1 MIKYKVL
8 WFDDQYN
15 ELESIK
21 DDAILNQ
28 IHLNGFSNADEG
40 LKELETNY
48 ENYDAVLLDG
58 LFYENKDQKGTD
70 IDDSAFGKVAL
81 KLSLLKKEGSY
92 LPWFIF
98 SGQTKFLKGDS
109 PFIKLFVKENA
120 AKGKVFDKNSDKD
133 FNELCKAIK
142 SAVDEKPQNK
152 IRYAHPQVFNI
163 FSNNFLDND
172 TEKTLIELLQKL
184 ENNNLNEHP
193 KTEFTRLRKIIE
205 KLVDKANQKNLIPD
219 EVGTDNLTK
228 AVKFLCNKS
237 KDFKLHHDYFHPT
250 INFLF
255 PTLVTVLQDG
265 SHSKEKLWYRVEEF
279 ALQQNNGYFFKVCI
293 YQLFDLIISFNQLF
307 EKQKENKLT
316 LPLWEKLE
324 NDNLK
329 ADEWIKGSIIRIA
342 DNGWG
347 TFQPDNSSI
356 TISVPPKMVQEH
368 NLSENDLIKIIT
380 EPSDDKTRTH
390 VKAISKEN

>member
-184 ENNNLNEHP
+184 NNNNLNEHP
-193 KTEFTRLRKIIE
+193 KIEFTKLRKIIE
-205 KLVDKANQKNLIPD
+205 KLVDKALQKNLIPS
-219 EVGTDNLTK
+219 EVGAGNLTE
-228 AVKFLCNKS
+228 AVGFLCNKS
-237 KDFKLHHDYFHPT
+237 NGYNLTQEYFHPT
-250 INFLF
+250 INFMF
-255 PTLVTVLQDG
+255 PSLLAILQDG
-265 SHSKEKLWYRVEEF
+265 SHSKEELRYRVEEF
-279 ALQQNNGYFFKVCI
+279 ALQQNNGYLFKVCI
-293 YQLFDLIISFNQLF
+293 YQLFDVIIAFNHLF
-307 EKQKENKLT
+307 QNHKENN
-316 LPLWEKLE
+316 LPETLWEKSKIE
-324 NDNLK
+324 NLFEGILQKDEGNNYFCGSYLLDYNKFHNIHQPGIKLRILK
-329 ADEWIKGSIIRIA
+329 AIPNNAG
-342 DNGWG
+342 
-347 TFQPDNSSI
+347 
-356 TISVPPKMVQEH
+356 
-368 NLSENDLIKIIT
+368 
-380 EPSDDKTRTH
+380 RTKH
-390 VKAISKEN
+390 LYPNFAPMFEVIE